1 MPNHSREVCTLCAV
15 IICAMMV
22 EGQRSHLLQDVI
34 QRIQS
39 YPRHKRISTSWKGE
53 RKFKVIERGRLPMQG
68 KYHLRKKSDNKEEIS
83 DNLNHKPDVEKRYPG
98 KTPHISD
105 GQVGNAPAIVPQG
118 VKMEQGDP
126 EQNHQ
131 PSAVIFK
138 QKNTGIEK
146 NLQSPFFRNRVN
158 NLKYRK
164 PLTDLARPTKK
175 LPQLSLNLMNMF
187 KMNPRLFPGKAVR
200 RKISPPVQSK
210 QRRVKLSK
218 QKRKYLLQVSS
229 HQTQ

>member
-1 MPNHSREVCTLCAV
+1 M
-15 IICAMMV
+15 
-22 EGQRSHLLQDVI
+22 
-34 QRIQS
+34 
-39 YPRHKRISTSWKGE
+39 
-53 RKFKVIERGRLPMQG
+53 IERGRLPMQG

-200 RKISPPVQSK
+200 RKISPPVQSIL
-210 QRRVKLSK
+210 RRVIDSVQAKEKRPPAGFSPPDTIDTGLRLILREVRLFMKRITLLTSTHLH
-218 QKRKYLLQVSS
+218 QKNRHHTWQN
-229 HQTQ
+229 